1 MSIGKTLQLRRAG
14 WDLRRTDAT
23 EALRAMLT
31 SNRHVIEPSLKIL
44 KRFLVE
50 HYPLWSLH
58 NPPNLAF
65 PGFFD
70 TQESVVRVEVGS
82 RSKERRMGSKGKK
95 KGSSPDDI
103 LETLG
108 DFTSKENWDRFFTLR
123 GDSFEW
129 YAEWPHLRD
138 PLLHALALSH
148 PPPLPLLVPGCGN
161 SRLSE
166 HLYDAGHTAITNID
180 FSKVVISDMLRRNVR
195 DRPLMRWRV
204 MDMTAMQF
212 EDESFCAVID
222 KGGLDALMEPEL
234 GPKLGNQY
242 LSEVKRVL
250 KPGGKFVCL
259 TLAESHVLNILFSKF
274 RLGWKMSVDAIPLKS
289 SGKPS
294 LQTFMVVVEKLSS
307 TLVQQITSLLHNSSL
322 HCNSKQVSGLHEA
335 LENENQIREKYS
347 SGSDILYSVEDLQE
361 ELMKLSQGQRLQ
373 LTLGGQGY
381 SAFSYRTVIL
391 DAEEQADPFTYH
403 CGVFIVPKIRA
414 REWLFYSEEGQWMVV
429 RSSKAARLIMV
440 FLDASHSDTSMKEIQ
455 KDLSPLV
462 KQLAPAENENGA
474 QIPFMMASEGIKDR
488 NIIHKVT
495 SSLTGSIIVED
506 VIYENVDSEVSCI
519 FPSRELVFRRLV
531 FERAAN
537 LVQSEALL
545 KDEQLPTKLVSE
557 PRRKKNNASSKSRKS
572 GSKTHN
578 VGANSQLTVYHG
590 YVASSYH
597 TGIISGFTLISSY
610 MENVASSGKM
620 VKAVIIGLGAGL
632 LPMFLHGCIPF
643 FEIETVELDPV
654 IVDIARDYF
663 SFVEDKRLKVHI
675 ADGIQFVREITGSG
689 AAQIHGKSND
699 PTHIESPLNASST
712 AFQAGVEVTKVDV
725 VIVDVDSSDPSS
737 GLTCPAPDFLD
748 ESFLETVKDKLSE
761 EGLFVVNLVSRSQ
774 AIKDLALSKM
784 KKVFRHLFCLQL
796 DEDVNEVHFA
806 LKSESCIEDNSFS
819 EASLKLDK
827 LLKFKHPE
835 IGQNIINA
843 TKKIR
848 RLK

>member
-1 MSIGKTLQLRRAG
+1 
-14 WDLRRTDAT
+14 
-23 EALRAMLT
+23 
-31 SNRHVIEPSLKIL
+31 
-44 KRFLVE
+44 
-50 HYPLWSLH
+50 
-58 NPPNLAF
+58 
-65 PGFFD
+65 
-70 TQESVVRVEVGS
+70 
-82 RSKERRMGSKGKK
+82 MGSKAKK
-95 KGSSPDDI
+95 KGSAAEDI

-108 DFTSKENWDRFFTLR
+108 DFTSKENWDKFFTLR
-123 GDSFEW
+123 ADTFEW
-129 YAEWPHLRD
+129 YAEWPHLQD
-138 PLLHALALSH
+138 PLLSLLRTLAH
-148 PPPLPLLVPGCGN
+148 PLPLPLLVPACGN

-166 HLYDAGHTAITNID
+166 HLYDAGHTAITNVD

-204 MDMTAMQF
+204 MDITAMQF
-212 EDESFCAVID
+212 EDESFIAVID

-234 GPKLGNQY
+234 GPKLGKQY

-259 TLAESHVLNILFSKF
+259 TLAESHVLNLLFSKF

-294 LQTFMVVVEKLSS
+294 LQTFMVVVEKELS
-307 TLVQQITSLLHNSSL
+307 TTVHQITSLLHNSSL
-322 HCNSKQVSGLHEA
+322 NCNSKQVSGFSEA
-335 LENENQIREKYS
+335 LQNENQIREKYS
-347 SGSDILYSVEDLQE
+347 SDSGILYSVEDLQE
-361 ELMKLSQGQRLQ
+361 DLLKLSQGRRL
-373 LTLGGQGY
+373 LITLGGQGY
-381 SAFSYRTVIL
+381 STFSYTAVIL
-391 DAEEQADPFTYH
+391 DAEELADPFTYH
-403 CGVFIVPKIRA
+403 CGIFIVPKIRA

-440 FLDASHSDTSMKEIQ
+440 FLDASHSDTSMEEIQ

-462 KQLAPAENENGA
+462 TPLAPAGNENGA
-474 QIPFMMASEGIKDR
+474 QIPFMMASEGLKER

-545 KDEQLPTKLVSE
+545 KGELLPTKLVSE
-557 PRRKKNNASSKSRKS
+557 TGRKKNNASPKSRKS
-572 GSKTHN
+572 GSQRHN
-578 VGANSQLTVYHG
+578 VGASNQLTVYHG

-632 LPMFLHGCIPF
+632 LPMFLHGCVPF
-643 FEIETVELDPV
+643 LEIETVELDPV
-654 IVDIARDYF
+654 IVGIAKDYF
-663 SFVEDKRLKVHI
+663 SFVEDKHLKVHI
-675 ADGIQFVREITGSG
+675 ADGIQFVQEINSSG
-689 AAQIHGKSND
+689 VAQVHGKRND
-699 PTHIESPLNASST
+699 RSYEESPLNESSIVSH
-712 AFQAGVEVTKVDV
+712 AGVELTEVDII
-725 VIVDVDSSDPSS
+725 IVDVDSSDPSS
-737 GLTCPAPDFLD
+737 GLTCPAPEFLD
-748 ESFLETVKDKLSE
+748 EFFLETVKDKLSE
-761 EGLFVVNLVSRSQ
+761 DGLFIVNLVSRSQ
-774 AIKDLALSKM
+774 AIKDMALSKM
-784 KKVFRHLFCLQL
+784 KKVFSHLFCLQL

-806 LKSESCIEDNSFS
+806 LKSESCIDDNCFS
-819 EASLKLDK
+819 EASIKLDK
-827 LLKFKHPE
+827 LLEFKHPE

-843 TKKIR
+843 SKKIR

>member
-1 MSIGKTLQLRRAG
+1 
-14 WDLRRTDAT
+14 
-23 EALRAMLT
+23 
-31 SNRHVIEPSLKIL
+31 
-44 KRFLVE
+44 
-50 HYPLWSLH
+50 
-58 NPPNLAF
+58 
-65 PGFFD
+65 
-70 TQESVVRVEVGS
+70 
-82 RSKERRMGSKGKK
+82 MGSKAKK
-95 KGSSPDDI
+95 KGSPEDI

-108 DFTSKENWDRFFTLR
+108 DFTSKENWDNFFTLR

-138 PLLHALALSH
+138 PLLSLLKTI
-148 PPPLPLLVPGCGN
+148 PLPLPLQLLVPGCGN

-180 FSKVVISDMLRRNVR
+180 FSKVVIGDMLRRNVR

-204 MDMTAMQF
+204 MDMTVMQF
-212 EDESFCAVID
+212 EDESFGAVID

-259 TLAESHVLNILFSKF
+259 TLAESHVLNLLFSKF

-294 LQTFMVVVEKLSS
+294 LQTFMVVVEKELS
-307 TLVQQITSLLHNSSL
+307 TLVHQITSLLHNSSL
-322 HCNSKQVSGLHEA
+322 HSNSKQVSGLHEA
-335 LENENQIREKYS
+335 LQNENQIREKYS

-361 ELMKLSQGQRLQ
+361 ELTKLSQGRRLQ

-381 SAFSYRTVIL
+381 STFSYRAVIL

-403 CGVFIVPKIRA
+403 CGVFIVPKTRA

-440 FLDASHSDTSMKEIQ
+440 YLDASHSDTSMEEIQ

-462 KQLAPAENENGA
+462 TQLAPAENGNGA
-474 QIPFMMASEGIKDR
+474 KIPFMMASEGIKER

-519 FPSRELVFRRLV
+519 FPSGELMFRRLV

-557 PRRKKNNASSKSRKS
+557 TGKKKNNASSKSRKS
-572 GSKTHN
+572 GSWRDS
-578 VGANSQLTVYHG
+578 VGASSQLTVYHG

-597 TGIISGFTLISSY
+597 TGIISGFMLISSH
-610 MENVASSGKM
+610 MEN

-643 FEIETVELDPV
+643 LEIETVELDPM

-663 SFVEDKRLKVHI
+663 SFVEDKHVKVHI
-675 ADGIQFVREITGSG
+675 ADGIQFVREIDSSG

-699 PTHIESPLNASST
+699 PSYTDTALNASS
-712 AFQAGVEVTKVDV
+712 AVSHADVEVTKVDII
-725 VIVDVDSSDPSS
+725 IVDVDSSDPSS

-748 ESFLETVKDKLSE
+748 ESFLETVKDRLSE
-761 EGLFVVNLVSRSQ
+761 DGLFVVNLVSRSQ
-774 AIKDLALSKM
+774 AIKDMALSKM
-784 KKVFRHLFCLQL
+784 KKVFSHLFCLQL

-806 LKSESCIEDNSFS
+806 LKSESCIEDSCFS

-827 LLKFKHPE
+827 LLEFKHPE

-848 RLK
+848 RLNAFTLYFIWLFASTFKGYGLMDNIPWNNSLLILSRRNFFSLRFVWLELNNFYWKLFRILGSVMLFSLSY

>member
-1 MSIGKTLQLRRAG
+1 
-14 WDLRRTDAT
+14 
-23 EALRAMLT
+23 
-31 SNRHVIEPSLKIL
+31 
-44 KRFLVE
+44 
-50 HYPLWSLH
+50 
-58 NPPNLAF
+58 
-65 PGFFD
+65 
-70 TQESVVRVEVGS
+70 
-82 RSKERRMGSKGKK
+82 MGSKAKK
-95 KGSSPDDI
+95 KGSPEDI

-108 DFTSKENWDRFFTLR
+108 DFTSKENWDNFFTLR

-138 PLLHALALSH
+138 PLLSLLKTI
-148 PPPLPLLVPGCGN
+148 PLPLPLQLLVPGCGN

-180 FSKVVISDMLRRNVR
+180 FSKVVIGDMLRRNVR

-204 MDMTAMQF
+204 MDMTVMQF
-212 EDESFCAVID
+212 EDESFGAVID

-259 TLAESHVLNILFSKF
+259 TLAESHVLNLLFSKF

-294 LQTFMVVVEKLSS
+294 LQTFMVVVEKELS
-307 TLVQQITSLLHNSSL
+307 TLVHQITSLLHNSSL
-322 HCNSKQVSGLHEA
+322 HSNSKQVSGLHEA
-335 LENENQIREKYS
+335 LQNENQIREKYS

-361 ELMKLSQGQRLQ
+361 ELTKLSQGRRLQ

-381 SAFSYRTVIL
+381 STFSYRAVIL

-403 CGVFIVPKIRA
+403 CGVFIVPKTRA

-440 FLDASHSDTSMKEIQ
+440 YLDASHSDTSMEEIQ

-462 KQLAPAENENGA
+462 TQLAPAENGNGA
-474 QIPFMMASEGIKDR
+474 KIPFMMASEGIKER

-519 FPSRELVFRRLV
+519 FPSGELMFRRLV

-557 PRRKKNNASSKSRKS
+557 TGKKKNNASSKSRKS
-572 GSKTHN
+572 GSWRDS
-578 VGANSQLTVYHG
+578 VG
-590 YVASSYH
+590 
-597 TGIISGFTLISSY
+597 FMLISSH

-643 FEIETVELDPV
+643 LEIETVELDPM

-663 SFVEDKRLKVHI
+663 SFVEDKHVKVHI
-675 ADGIQFVREITGSG
+675 ADGIQFVREIDSSG

-699 PTHIESPLNASST
+699 PSYTDTALNASS
-712 AFQAGVEVTKVDV
+712 AVSHADVEVTKVDII
-725 VIVDVDSSDPSS
+725 IVDVDSSDPSS

-748 ESFLETVKDKLSE
+748 ESFLETVKDRLSE
-761 EGLFVVNLVSRSQ
+761 DGLFVVNLVSRSQ
-774 AIKDLALSKM
+774 AIKDMALSKM
-784 KKVFRHLFCLQL
+784 KKVFSHLFCLQL

-806 LKSESCIEDNSFS
+806 LKSESCIEDSCFS

-827 LLKFKHPE
+827 LLEFKHPE

>member
-1 MSIGKTLQLRRAG
+1 
-14 WDLRRTDAT
+14 
-23 EALRAMLT
+23 
-31 SNRHVIEPSLKIL
+31 
-44 KRFLVE
+44 
-50 HYPLWSLH
+50 
-58 NPPNLAF
+58 
-65 PGFFD
+65 
-70 TQESVVRVEVGS
+70 
-82 RSKERRMGSKGKK
+82 
-95 KGSSPDDI
+95 
-103 LETLG
+103 
-108 DFTSKENWDRFFTLR
+108 
-123 GDSFEW
+123 
-129 YAEWPHLRD
+129 
-138 PLLHALALSH
+138 
-148 PPPLPLLVPGCGN
+148 
-161 SRLSE
+161 
-166 HLYDAGHTAITNID
+166 
-180 FSKVVISDMLRRNVR
+180 
-195 DRPLMRWRV
+195 
-204 MDMTAMQF
+204 
-212 EDESFCAVID
+212 
-222 KGGLDALMEPEL
+222 
-234 GPKLGNQY
+234 
-242 LSEVKRVL
+242 
-250 KPGGKFVCL
+250 
-259 TLAESHVLNILFSKF
+259 
-274 RLGWKMSVDAIPLKS
+274 MSVDAIPLKS

-294 LQTFMVVVEKLSS
+294 LQTFMVVVEKELS
-307 TLVQQITSLLHNSSL
+307 TLVHQITSLLHNSSL
-322 HCNSKQVSGLHEA
+322 HSNSKQVSGLHEA
-335 LENENQIREKYS
+335 LQNENQIREKYS

-361 ELMKLSQGQRLQ
+361 ELTKLSQGRRLQ

-381 SAFSYRTVIL
+381 STFSYRAVIL

-403 CGVFIVPKIRA
+403 CGVFIVPKTRA

-440 FLDASHSDTSMKEIQ
+440 YLDASHSDTSMEEIQ

-462 KQLAPAENENGA
+462 TQLAPAENGNGA
-474 QIPFMMASEGIKDR
+474 KIPFMMASEGIKER

-519 FPSRELVFRRLV
+519 FPSGELMFRRLV

-557 PRRKKNNASSKSRKS
+557 TGKKKNNASSKSRKS
-572 GSKTHN
+572 GSWRDS
-578 VGANSQLTVYHG
+578 VGASSQLTVYHG

-597 TGIISGFTLISSY
+597 TGIISGFMLISSH

-643 FEIETVELDPV
+643 LEIETVELDPM

-663 SFVEDKRLKVHI
+663 SFVEDKHVKVHI
-675 ADGIQFVREITGSG
+675 ADGIQFVREIDSSG

-699 PTHIESPLNASST
+699 PSYTDTALNASS
-712 AFQAGVEVTKVDV
+712 AVSHADVEVTKVDII
-725 VIVDVDSSDPSS
+725 IVDVDSSDPSS

-748 ESFLETVKDKLSE
+748 ESFLETVKDRLSE
-761 EGLFVVNLVSRSQ
+761 DGLFVVNLVSRSQ
-774 AIKDLALSKM
+774 AIKDMALSKM
-784 KKVFRHLFCLQL
+784 KKVFSHLFCLQL

-806 LKSESCIEDNSFS
+806 LKSESCIEDSCFS

-827 LLKFKHPE
+827 LLEFKHPE

>member
-1 MSIGKTLQLRRAG
+1 
-14 WDLRRTDAT
+14 
-23 EALRAMLT
+23 
-31 SNRHVIEPSLKIL
+31 
-44 KRFLVE
+44 
-50 HYPLWSLH
+50 
-58 NPPNLAF
+58 
-65 PGFFD
+65 
-70 TQESVVRVEVGS
+70 
-82 RSKERRMGSKGKK
+82 MGSKAKK
-95 KGSSPDDI
+95 KGSPEDI

-108 DFTSKENWDRFFTLR
+108 DFTSKENWDNFFTLR

-138 PLLHALALSH
+138 PLLSLLKTI
-148 PPPLPLLVPGCGN
+148 PLPLPLQLLVPGCGN

-180 FSKVVISDMLRRNVR
+180 FSKVVIGDMLRRNVR

-204 MDMTAMQF
+204 MDMTVMQF
-212 EDESFCAVID
+212 EDESFGAVID

-259 TLAESHVLNILFSKF
+259 TLAESHVLNLLFSKF

-294 LQTFMVVVEKLSS
+294 LQTFMVVVEKELS
-307 TLVQQITSLLHNSSL
+307 TLVHQITSLLHNSSL
-322 HCNSKQVSGLHEA
+322 HSNSKQVSGLHEA
-335 LENENQIREKYS
+335 LQNENQIREKYS

-361 ELMKLSQGQRLQ
+361 ELTKLSQGRRLQ

-381 SAFSYRTVIL
+381 STFSYRAVIL

-403 CGVFIVPKIRA
+403 CGVFIVPKTRA

-440 FLDASHSDTSMKEIQ
+440 YLDASHSDTSMEEIQ

-462 KQLAPAENENGA
+462 TQLAPAENGNGA
-474 QIPFMMASEGIKDR
+474 KIPFMMASEGIKER

-519 FPSRELVFRRLV
+519 FPSGELMFRRLV

-557 PRRKKNNASSKSRKS
+557 TGKKKNNASSKSRKS
-572 GSKTHN
+572 GSWRDS
-578 VGANSQLTVYHG
+578 VGASSQLTVYHG

-597 TGIISGFTLISSY
+597 TGIISGFMLISSH

-643 FEIETVELDPV
+643 LEIE
-654 IVDIARDYF
+654 
-663 SFVEDKRLKVHI
+663 VHI
-675 ADGIQFVREITGSG
+675 ADGIQFVREIDSSG

-699 PTHIESPLNASST
+699 PSYTDTALNASS
-712 AFQAGVEVTKVDV
+712 AVSHADVEVTKVDII
-725 VIVDVDSSDPSS
+725 IVDVDSSDPSS

-748 ESFLETVKDKLSE
+748 ESFLETVKDRLSE
-761 EGLFVVNLVSRSQ
+761 DGLFVVNLVSRSQ
-774 AIKDLALSKM
+774 AIKDMALSKM
-784 KKVFRHLFCLQL
+784 KKVFSHLFCLQL

-806 LKSESCIEDNSFS
+806 LKSESCIEDSCFS

-827 LLKFKHPE
+827 LLEFKHPE